1 MSNSDKLY
9 EESLRYH
16 RRAPAG
22 KLSVVATKP
31 LLSQRDLSLA
41 YSPGVAAACEAIE
54 EDPAESYTLTARGNL
69 VGVITNGSAVL
80 GLGNI
85 GPLAAKPVMEGKA
98 VLFKKFADIA
108 CFDIELDSPDID
120 AFCDAVA
127 ALEPTF
133 GAINLEDIKGPDCFE
148 IEERLRERMNI
159 PVFHDDQHGTAIVT
173 MAALLNGLELVG
185 KKLKDVSLV
194 STGGGAA
201 SLACLNLLVSRGLP
215 RENILLCDIDGV
227 VYEGR
232 EKGMDPYKARYARK
246 TKFRTLEQ
254 AIKGADVFLGLSA
267 PNILTPD
274 MVKSMASDPLI
285 LALANPEPEIMPDLA
300 REARPDA
307 VIATGRS
314 DFPNQVN
321 NVLGYPYIFRGALD
335 VRATD
340 INEEMKIAAAEAI
353 AALARKEAPEAVMSA
368 YEGATFRLGRDYIL
382 PKPFDPRLMLEVAPA
397 VAKAAMKSGVASQPI
412 EDMEAYCAKLESFVY
427 RSGHLMQP
435 IFEKAKASPRR
446 LIFAE
451 GEDERVLRAAQIFHD
466 EGMAELILV
475 GRPDVVGK
483 RIERLGLRIR
493 PERDFELINPESD
506 SRYDSYWRDYHALV
520 ERKGVSPD
528 EARTVVRTSST
539 AIAALAVHRGDADAM
554 VCGAVGRYN
563 THLQPVLDI
572 VGLAEGVNS
581 ASALS
586 VLMLNAGTFFLC
598 DTFIS
603 PDPSA
608 EAIVEVTLLA
618 AREVRRFG
626 MTPKVALLS
635 HSNFG
640 SSRSDSAHKM
650 RRALRLLHKAAP
662 EMEIEGEMHG
672 DAAVDEAIRSHIFP
686 NSRLKGSA
694 NLLVMPNLDSA
705 NISYELLKVLGDGLP
720 IGPILV
726 GTAKPAHIVTPSVTA
741 RGLVNIGGIAIADAI
756 AQSPAP
762 APAED

>member
-1 MSNSDKLY
+1 MPNSDKLY
-9 EESLRYH
+9 EEALRYH

-41 YSPGVAAACEAIE
+41 YSPGVAAACNAIKD
-54 EDPAESYTLTARGNL
+54 DPAESFELTARGNL
-69 VGVITNGSAVL
+69 VGVVSNGSAVL
-80 GLGNI
+80 GLGDI
-85 GPLAAKPVMEGKA
+85 GPLASKPVMEGKA

-108 CFDIELDSPDID
+108 CFDIELDCPDVD

-133 GAINLEDIKGPDCFE
+133 GAINLEDIKAPDCFE
-148 IEERLRERMNI
+148 IEKRLRARMNI
-159 PVFHDDQHGTAIVT
+159 PVFHDDQHGTAIVAL
-173 MAALLNGLELVG
+173 AAILNGLELVG
-185 KKLKDVSLV
+185 KTLKDVRLV

-201 SLACLNLLVSRGLP
+201 SLACLDLLVSRGLP

-227 VYEGR
+227 VYAGR
-232 EKGMDPYKARYARK
+232 EQGMDPYKARYARE
-246 TKFRTLEQ
+246 TELRTLEE
-254 AIKGADVFLGLSA
+254 AIPGADIFLGLSA
-267 PNILTPD
+267 PRILTPE
-274 MVKSMASDPLI
+274 MVKTMADDPLI

-300 REARPDA
+300 REVRPDA

-314 DFPNQVN
+314 DFPNQLN

-353 AALARKEAPEAVMSA
+353 AAMARKEAPEAVMSA
-368 YEGATFRLGRDYIL
+368 YDGATFRLGRDYIL

-397 VAKAAMKSGVASQPI
+397 VARAAMESGIATQPI
-412 EDMEAYCAKLESFVY
+412 EDMAAYCAKLESFVY

-435 IFEKAKASPRR
+435 IFEMAKSSPRR

-451 GEDERVLRAAQIFHD
+451 GEDERVLRAAQIFRD
-466 EGMAELILV
+466 EGMADLILV

-493 PERDFELINPESD
+493 PEQDFELVNPESD
-506 SRYDSYWRDYHALV
+506 SRYDDYWRDYHALV

-554 VCGAVGRYN
+554 VCGAVGRYH

-572 VGLAEGVNS
+572 VGLAEGVNA

-603 PDPSA
+603 PDPGA
-608 EAIVEVTLLA
+608 DEIVEVTLLA

-626 MTPKVALLS
+626 MTPRVALLS

-640 SSRSDSAHKM
+640 SSRTDSARKM
-650 RRALRLLHKAAP
+650 RRALRLLHTAAP
-662 EMEIEGEMHG
+662 DMEIEGEMHG
-672 DAAVDEAIRSHIFP
+672 DAAIDEAIRSHIFP

-694 NLLVMPNLDSA
+694 NLLVMPNLDAA

-720 IGPILV
+720 IGPILL

-741 RGLVNIGGIAIADAI
+741 RGLVNIGGIAVADAI
-756 AQSPAP
+756 ALSAAGAQG
-762 APAED
+762 